1 MSIRVRFKKTFP
13 NLRIE
18 GEFEFPVGINVIL
31 GHSGCGKTTTLRVM
45 CGLEMAE
52 EGFMECC
59 EEVFFDTKRRVFLP
73 PQKRR
78 IGVVFQE
85 DNLLP
90 HLSVEENIRFAIR
103 DEEDSL
109 EDMLKKFNLY
119 HIKDKRPDQIS
130 GGERQRVAIVRA
142 LAYRPRALL
151 MDEPFSSL
159 DFAIKLEIMDFIK
172 ILDLNMPVVM
182 VTHDPI
188 EAFYLADRVFI
199 MERGRKIREGGK
211 EIIKDHFS
219 GMESLIRD
227 YMSS

>member
-1 MSIRVRFKKTFP
+1 MSIKLRFRKTFP
-13 NLRIE
+13 SFRVE

-31 GHSGCGKTTTLRVM
+31 GHSGCGKTTTLRIM
-45 CGLEMAE
+45 CGLEKAE

-59 EEVFFDTKRRVFLP
+59 EEVFFDTEGGVFLP
-73 PQKRR
+73 PQRRR

-90 HLSVEENIRFAIR
+90 HLSVEENVRFALGGR
-103 DEEDSL
+103 DENL
-109 EDMLKKFNLY
+109 EELLRRFGLY
-119 HIKDKRPDQIS
+119 HIKDKSPRQIS

-142 LAYRPRALL
+142 LAYKPRALL

-159 DFAIKLEIMDFIK
+159 DFAIKLEIMEFIK
-172 ILDLNMPVVM
+172 ELDLKMPVVV

-199 MERGRKIREGGK
+199 MEKGRKIKEGGK
-211 EIIKDHFS
+211 EIVKDHFS
-219 GMESLIRD
+219 GMDTLIRD
-227 YMSS
+227 YISS